1 MLPDRALKDRA
12 KPFDRKHRRY
22 WLTTAGGMVLIM
34 SINLGLG
41 FGVMRCKT
49 DPPPP
54 ADYWPIPPMID
65 PPDAAVDGSADAGDD
80 DDDAPARDPADARD
94 AGVTDA
100 AGPTRDPAD
109 ARDAGAAPS
118 LPDDVER

>member
-1 MLPDRALKDRA
+1 
-12 KPFDRKHRRY
+12 
-22 WLTTAGGMVLIM
+22 MVVIM

-54 ADYWPIPPMID
+54 ADYRPIPPMID
-65 PPDAAVDGSADAGDD
+65 PPDAAVDADRVEDAGADADAG
-80 DDDAPARDPADARD
+80 PAPADALD
-94 AGVTDA
+94 AGV
-100 AGPTRDPAD
+100 
-109 ARDAGAAPS
+109 APS